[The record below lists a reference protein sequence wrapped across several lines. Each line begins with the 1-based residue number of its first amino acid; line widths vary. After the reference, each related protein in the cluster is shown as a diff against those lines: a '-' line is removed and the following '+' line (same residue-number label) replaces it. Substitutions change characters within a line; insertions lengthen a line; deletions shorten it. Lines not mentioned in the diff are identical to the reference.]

1 MKIITEIIKYLF
13 YLLFLIVIILVVLSL
28 FQITGL
34 PRILTVETGSMEPVI
49 SRGSLV
55 FVVGED
61 EYNINDVVTYK
72 SKDANSNDVLIT
84 HRITEIEATDN
95 SELYIHTKGD
105 ANNVEDLDPIKLDMI
120 IGKVIFYIP
129 LLGFIV
135 SFAKTKLGV
144 ILLIVI
150 PCLFLAYG
158 EVKNIRKEVNDIKLK
173 KKGSLILIFILTLI
187 LTTPLTYSLFSDKA
201 EVKGN
206 TITIGS
212 IEDDEEHC
220 GVRTGNPHEDKCRKP
235 HPVPDRP
242 GNPFITDNNK
252 FNTQEI
258 LETDNIDF

>member
-1 MKIITEIIKYLF
+1 MTNQTIIKIVLWILF
-13 YLLFLIVIILVVLSL
+13 SVLLIIVVFSVISVS
-28 FQITGL
+28 GL
-34 PRILTVETGSMEPVI
+34 PQILTVESGSMEPSL
-49 SRGSLV
+49 SRGSLILINR
-55 FVVGED
+55 ED
-61 EYNINDVVTYK
+61 TYLINDIVTYK
-72 SKDANSNDVLIT
+72 DELDDGTQVLIT
-84 HRITEIEATDN
+84 HRIIESESTDN
-95 SELYIHTKGD
+95 DVMYITKGD
-105 ANNVEDLDPIKLDMI
+105 ANDTKDLDPINSDMI
-120 IGKVIFYIP
+120 IGKVIFFIP

-258 LETDNIDF
+258 LETDNIEF

>member
-1 MKIITEIIKYLF
+1 MKNQTIIKIVLWILF
-13 YLLFLIVIILVVLSL
+13 SVLLIIVVLS
-28 FQITGL
+28 IISVSGL
-34 PRILTVETGSMEPVI
+34 PQILTVESGSMEPSL
-49 SRGSLV
+49 SRGSLILINK
-55 FVVGED
+55 ED
-61 EYNINDVVTYK
+61 TYLINDIVTYK
-72 SKDANSNDVLIT
+72 DALDDGTQVLIT
-84 HRITEIEATDN
+84 HRIIESESTDN
-95 SELYIHTKGD
+95 DLIYITKGD
-105 ANNVEDLDPIKLDMI
+105 ANDTKDLDPINPDMI

-158 EVKNIRKEVNDIKLK
+158 EVKNIRKEVNEIKLK
-173 KKGSLILIFILTLI
+173 KKGPLLFIFILTLI

-220 GVRTGNPHEDKCRKP
+220 SVRTGNPHEDKCRKP

-258 LETDNIDF
+258 LETDNIEF

>member
-1 MKIITEIIKYLF
+1 MKNQTIIKIVLWILF
-13 YLLFLIVIILVVLSL
+13 SVLLIIVVLS
-28 FQITGL
+28 IISVSGL
-34 PRILTVETGSMEPVI
+34 PQILTVESGSMEPSL
-49 SRGSLV
+49 SRGSLILINK
-55 FVVGED
+55 ED
-61 EYNINDVVTYK
+61 TYLINDIVTYK
-72 SKDANSNDVLIT
+72 DALDDGTQVLIT
-84 HRITEIEATDN
+84 HRIIESESTDN
-95 SELYIHTKGD
+95 DLIYITKGD
-105 ANNVEDLDPIKLDMI
+105 ANDTKDLDPINPDMI

-158 EVKNIRKEVNDIKLK
+158 EVKNIRKEVNEIKLK
-173 KKGSLILIFILTLI
+173 KKGPLLFIFILTLI

-220 GVRTGNPHEDKCRKP
+220 SVRTGNPHEDKCRKP

>member
-1 MKIITEIIKYLF
+1 MKNQTIIKIVLWILF
-13 YLLFLIVIILVVLSL
+13 SVLLIIVVLS
-28 FQITGL
+28 IISVSGL
-34 PRILTVETGSMEPVI
+34 PQILTVESGSMEPSL
-49 SRGSLV
+49 SRGSLILINK
-55 FVVGED
+55 ED
-61 EYNINDVVTYK
+61 TYLINDIVTYK
-72 SKDANSNDVLIT
+72 DALDDGTQVLIT
-84 HRITEIEATDN
+84 HRIIESESTDN
-95 SELYIHTKGD
+95 DLIYITKGD
-105 ANNVEDLDPIKLDMI
+105 ANDTKDLDPINPDMI

-158 EVKNIRKEVNDIKLK
+158 EVKNIRKEVKEIKLK
-173 KKGSLILIFILTLI
+173 KKGTLIFIFILTLI
-187 LTTPLTYSLFSDKA
+187 LTTPLTYSLFSDKV

-206 TITIGS
+206 IITIGTY
-212 IEDDEEHC
+212 EEDEEHC

-258 LETDNIDF
+258 LETDNIEF